1 MHAFLALIF
10 YLALGFATLVTA
22 KGGGTR
28 PATTPVHETDP
39 ITDKSPAYDVETWK
53 HHGYALA

>member
-28 PATTPVHETDP
+28 PATTPVHEN
-39 ITDKSPAYDVETWK
+39 
-53 HHGYALA
+53 